1 VTSRALVALRIAA
14 PPSRVF
20 TAFTAE
26 IDQWWHPNGLFQLNG
41 RSDGRLAIEAGP
53 GGRIVEAYPDGGRFE
68 VGHVRVWDPP
78 DRLVF
83 SWRAASF
90 PADRE
95 TEVHVRFEDAG
106 GGTRVVVEHFG
117 WDGIPQEHVARHG
130 FPLRPLQLRL
140 AEWWRALLYSLA
152 DRARE

>member
-20 TAFTAE
+20 TAFTAQ
-26 IDQWWHPNGLFQLNG
+26 IGQWWRPNGLFELNG
-41 RSDGRLAIEAGP
+41 RSDGRLAIEAGL
-53 GGRIVEAYPDGGRFE
+53 GGRIIESYPDGGQFE
-68 VGHVRVWDPP
+68 VGHVRVWEPP

-90 PADRE
+90 PPDRE
-95 TEVHVRFEDAG
+95 TEVHIRFEDVD

-117 WDGIPQEHVARHG
+117 WDDIAQEHVARHG
-130 FPLRPLQLRL
+130 FPLLPFQLRL

>member
-20 TAFTAE
+20 TAFTAQ
-26 IDQWWHPNGLFQLNG
+26 IGQWWRPNGLFELNG
-41 RSDGRLAIEAGP
+41 RSDGWLAIEAGL
-53 GGRIVEAYPDGGRFE
+53 GGRIIESYPDGGQFE
-68 VGHVRVWDPP
+68 VGHVRVWEPP

-90 PADRE
+90 PPDRE
-95 TEVHVRFEDAG
+95 TEVHIRFEDVD

-117 WDGIPQEHVARHG
+117 WDGIAQEHVARHG
-130 FPLRPLQLRL
+130 FPLLPFQLRL